1 MCDNY
6 EGNLLY
12 RTFLIGNVRKNF
24 LSETDKLVIK
34 HDVQASWIMTDIN
47 KFLGKGIPNKV
58 HKKYKTKKSLS
69 VLRFSYAKDQ
79 ISYGN
84 T

>member
-12 RTFLIGNVRKNF
+12 RTFVIGNVRKDF

-34 HDVQASWIMTDIN
+34 HDVQAS
-47 KFLGKGIPNKV
+47 
-58 HKKYKTKKSLS
+58 
-69 VLRFSYAKDQ
+69 
-79 ISYGN
+79 
-84 T
+84 